1 MNNIN
6 NNFFYKLK
14 PKKILGKCSQGTVIL
29 TNNNNY
35 TVKIYTKRTKN
46 LIMLVSILNFFINYK
61 NIPNS
66 IYKSY
71 YLTEKKNSLNRYI
84 FDNNLPQHFSFNN
97 EEHNIKPLLFEVMK
111 TYEITLKDFINKLS
125 KNDSINTDDKINIL
139 ISLFYQ
145 GLYTLLWLYIT
156 PLHI

>member
-14 PKKILGKCSQGTVIL
+14 PKKILGKCSQETVIL

-71 YLTEKKNSLNRYI
+71 YLTEKKNN
-84 FDNNLPQHFSFNN
+84 
-97 EEHNIKPLLFEVMK
+97 
-111 TYEITLKDFINKLS
+111 
-125 KNDSINTDDKINIL
+125 
-139 ISLFYQ
+139 
-145 GLYTLLWLYIT
+145 
-156 PLHI
+156 